1 MNDVAIVTGGSA
13 GIGAAIAAT
22 LLERGASV
30 IVLDRNPPERE
41 HSRLYYRQVDLF
53 DAPATEVVAMAIAA
67 EHAVTHLVHN
77 AGVILPNLLE
87 SVSPDDFLSLA
98 QLHFG
103 AATILLKAVLPGM
116 KSRGFG
122 RVVLMSSRAALGAAT
137 RSAYSATKAGLI
149 GLGRTWALE
158 LAPHGVTVNMVAPG
172 PIAGTQM
179 FHGVVPA
186 GSEQEASLAR
196 AIPVRRLGAPQ
207 DVANAVAFFCSREAG
222 FVTGQTLYV
231 CGGASIGQLT
241 V

>member
-1 MNDVAIVTGGSA
+1 MSDIAIITGGSA

-41 HSRLYYRQVDLF
+41 HGRLLYRQVDLF
-53 DAPATEVVAMAIAA
+53 DATATEAVAAAVAA
-67 EHAVTHLVHN
+67 EHAVSHLVHN
-77 AGVILPNLLE
+77 AGVIRPNLVD
-87 SVSPDDFLSLA
+87 SVPATDFLALA

-116 KSRGFG
+116 KQRGFG

-158 LAPHGVTVNMVAPG
+158 LAPHGITVNMVAPG

-186 GSEQEASLAR
+186 GSEQEAGLAR

-207 DVANAVAFFCSREAG
+207 DVANAVAFFCAREAS

>member
-1 MNDVAIVTGGSA
+1 MSDVAIVTGGSA
-13 GIGAAIAAT
+13 GIGAAIGRT
-22 LLERGASV
+22 LIGRGMQV
-30 IVLDRNPPERE
+30 IVLDRNPPDWTHERQT
-41 HSRLYYRQVDLF
+41 HTSVDLL
-53 DAPATEVVAMAIAA
+53 DPEATAASAA
-67 EHAVTHLVHN
+67 EVAARHAVTHLVHN
-77 AGVILPNLLE
+77 AGVILPNLVE
-87 SVSPDDFLSLA
+87 TTPPSDFTTLA

-103 AATILLKAVLPGM
+103 AALILLKAVLPGM
-116 KSRGFG
+116 RERRFG

-137 RSAYSATKAGLI
+137 RGAYSATKAGLI

-158 LAPHGVTVNMVAPG
+158 LAPDGITVNMVAPG

-186 GSEQEASLAR
+186 GSETEAALAR
-196 AIPVRRLGAPQ
+196 AIPVKRLGQPQ
-207 DVANAVAFFCSREAG
+207 DVANAVAFFCGREAS